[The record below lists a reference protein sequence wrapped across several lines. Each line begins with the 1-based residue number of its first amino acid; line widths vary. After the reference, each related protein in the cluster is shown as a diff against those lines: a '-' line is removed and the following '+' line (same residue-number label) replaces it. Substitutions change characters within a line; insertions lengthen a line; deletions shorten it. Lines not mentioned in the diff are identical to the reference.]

1 MNNAGRKTALVID
14 DHPLLLEG
22 VKQLFDLDDGF
33 ELIGATTDPEEGIEL
48 ARASNPD
55 FVLLDLNMGGVN
67 GLDVLKRMKALKID
81 TLVIVLTVS
90 NAPGDMMAAL
100 RLGADGYLL
109 KDMEPEEILEKLRS
123 AGDGQIVLTDTV
135 SMMLARL
142 MREEKQG
149 PSPSDA
155 SLTHRES
162 EILGFISRGMSNKSI
177 GRHLE
182 ISDGTVKVHVKN
194 LLRKLNARSRL
205 EAAIWAIEHGY
216 GQRPESPD
224 GVRN

>member
-1 MNNAGRKTALVID
+1 MNKKTALVID

-33 ELIGATTDPEEGIEL
+33 ELIGATTDPEEGIDL
-48 ARASNPD
+48 ARRCSPD
-55 FVLLDLNMGGVN
+55 IVLLDLNMGHTH
-67 GLDVLKRMKALKID
+67 GLDVLKRMKSLEID
-81 TLVIVLTVS
+81 SLVIVLTVS
-90 NAPGDMMAAL
+90 NAANDMMAAL

-123 AGDGQIVLTDTV
+123 AGDGEIVLTETV
-135 SMMLARL
+135 SMMLTKL

-149 PSPSDA
+149 PLPSDA
-155 SLTHRES
+155 ALTQREG
-162 EILGFISRGMSNKSI
+162 EILGFITQGMSNKSI
-177 GRHLE
+177 GKHLD

-205 EAAIWAIEHGY
+205 EAAIWALEHGY
-216 GQRPESPD
+216 GQRVESPD
-224 GVRN
+224 RIQK